1 MQVNKV
7 QNQNQYYFIVP
18 RGNLFAT
25 AAKGQLYLKKK
36 SSKNTKHFISML
48 KL

>member
-36 SSKNTKHFISML
+36 KKVKIRNISYL
-48 KL
+48 C